1 VLKVR
6 LKMITSIGSPSDRS
20 ASTIVKAPDG
30 ATGDAPDVAST
41 NEAPQWSD
49 SRAEFKTD
57 EKCLIG
63 GSFAEHEFLMPVD
76 AGWSDDQRRI
86 PTASII
92 VNPGTQPN
100 QVVDSALA
108 WIEKNTK
115 LGPFFIIWYTS
126 GNLVPETLRRYRV
139 KKGNL
144 HIFSAVQLFLFPG
157 EVDYATQA
165 VCGPDAEDFVR
176 KLTRKFTYA
185 FLSAYAFVMETGD
198 VYFNSTREIELQH
211 AVATRFAATKFLF
224 VDSSKMKAEG
234 DGERGYSVR
243 ELLDSSHTVTIYTVS
258 VDPVHAQSVIDAF
271 HKLAARVFNRA
282 PDASGRTKRLC
293 LRIVGPTGGLM
304 NPTDTVEEGVL
315 A

>member
-1 VLKVR
+1 
-6 LKMITSIGSPSDRS
+6 MITSIDEEISD
-20 ASTIVKAPDG
+20 T
-30 ATGDAPDVAST
+30 ATTAAEFADNATT

-57 EKCLIG
+57 EKCLIA
-63 GSFAEHEFLMPVD
+63 GSFAEHEFLMPFD
-76 AGWSDDQRRI
+76 TRWGEEQRRI

-100 QVVDSALA
+100 QVLDSALA
-108 WIEKNTK
+108 WIEKNPK

-126 GNLVPETLRRYRV
+126 GHLVPETLRRYRV

-144 HIFSAVQLFLFPG
+144 HMVPAVQLFLFPG
-157 EVDYATQA
+157 EVDFATQA
-165 VCGPDAEDFVR
+165 VCGPDAEVFVT
-176 KLTRKFTYA
+176 KLERKFTFA

-198 VYFNSTREIELQH
+198 VYFNSTREVALQR

-224 VDSSKMKAEG
+224 LDSSKLKPEG

-258 VDPVHAQSVIDAF
+258 ADQAHTQWVIDGF
-271 HKLAARVFNRA
+271 HKLADSVFDRRMES
-282 PDASGRTKRLC
+282 ASGRTKRLC

-304 NPTDTVEEGVL
+304 NPDDTVVEGVL
-315 A
+315 AQNAQKLP